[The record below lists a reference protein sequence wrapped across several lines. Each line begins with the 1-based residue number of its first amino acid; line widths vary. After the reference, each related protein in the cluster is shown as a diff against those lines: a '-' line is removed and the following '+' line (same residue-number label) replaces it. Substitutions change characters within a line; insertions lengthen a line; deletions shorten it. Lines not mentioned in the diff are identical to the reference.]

1 MSFQGYLDTI
11 RAKTGL
17 GPDDFSRLAAE
28 RGLAGPG
35 VKAGAVI
42 DWLAA
47 DYGLGRGHAMAIVAV
62 LKDAIPASA
71 AGAAGPTAAARAV
84 DYAVDAVFSGPRR
97 VWRGTFDTI
106 WQELS
111 GRGKDVGLQPTKQ
124 YVGLTRAGR
133 KFAIVAPTAARLDL
147 GIKLDPGENS
157 PRLAPAGS
165 WNSMVTHRAQLA
177 SADELDTDLLGLLAA
192 AYDRAGS

>member
-1 MSFQGYLDTI
+1 MSFQGYLDAI

-17 GPDDFSRLAAE
+17 GADDFSRLAAE

-62 LKDAIPASA
+62 LKDAMPASA
-71 AGAAGPTAAARAV
+71 ADAAGAARAI
-84 DYAVDAVFSGPRR
+84 DDAVDAVFSGPRR
-97 VWRGTFDTI
+97 VWRATFETI
-106 WQELS
+106 WQEVSRL
-111 GRGKDVGLQPTKQ
+111 GEDVGLQPTKQ

-133 KFAIVAPTAARLDL
+133 KFAIVAPTAARLDI
-147 GIKLDPGENS
+147 GIKLDPGEDS

-165 WNSMVTHRAQLA
+165 WNSMVTHRAQLF